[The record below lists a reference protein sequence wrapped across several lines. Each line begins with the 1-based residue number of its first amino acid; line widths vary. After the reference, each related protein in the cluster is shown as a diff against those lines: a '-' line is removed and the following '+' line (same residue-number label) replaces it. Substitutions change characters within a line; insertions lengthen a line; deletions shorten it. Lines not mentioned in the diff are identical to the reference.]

1 MTKASKTAAGYP
13 FSDSK
18 MEQCDFYKR
27 EEKKKRRR
35 KRRLKIEF
43 F

>member
-27 EEKKKRRR
+27 RRKKKKEEKIKN
-35 KRRLKIEF
+35 
-43 F
+43 

>member
-27 EEKKKRRR
+27 RR
-35 KRRLKIEF
+35 KKEEGRED
-43 F
+43 